1 MLHFCTLFNS
11 AYLSRG
17 LVLYDSLLKVCPDF
31 RLYVFAFDDDTYEY
45 LAAQGFEKLI
55 PISLKDFEDESMLR
69 VKKTRTIAEY
79 CWTCTSCTILYVLE
93 NFNATHC
100 IYLDADMYFYAN
112 PAILWNELPSD
123 KSVLITE
130 HRYTPMY
137 DKSAENGIYCIQFM
151 GFKADKNGL
160 IALKW
165 WRDACIDWCF
175 ARLEEGKFGDQKY
188 VDDWTT
194 RFEGIHVL
202 QHLGGG
208 LAPWNIQQYR
218 FQTTDGK
225 IKGFHRL
232 TKAPFEVVFYHYH
245 SVRFFTPDKI
255 LLTESNYEIE
265 SDIIDLFYKPYI
277 QKLVASAADVK
288 SKSDKI
294 KKPNGDFAPAISR
307 AMVVFDFIKGKGK
320 AFLQLFSIEKKKITN
335 RYLFDIQRFLK

>member
-1 MLHFCTLFNS
+1 
-11 AYLSRG
+11 
-17 LVLYDSLLKVCPDF
+17 VLYDSLLKVCPDF
-31 RLYVFAFDDDTYEY
+31 RLYVFAFDNDTYDF
-45 LAAQGFEKLI
+45 LASQGFEKLI
-55 PISLKDFEDESMLR
+55 PISLKDFENEALLR
-69 VKKTRTIAEY
+69 VKKTRTTAEY
-79 CWTCTSCTILYVLE
+79 CWTCTSSTILYVLE
-93 NFNATHC
+93 NFKAAHC

-137 DKSAENGIYCIQFM
+137 DKSADNGIYCIQFM

-194 RFEGIHVL
+194 RFQGIHVL

-218 FQTTDGK
+218 FQTTEGK
-225 IKGFHRL
+225 INGLHRL

-245 SVRFFTPDKI
+245 SVRFFTPEKI

-265 SDIIDLFYKPYI
+265 AAIIHLFYKPYI
-277 QKLVASAADVK
+277 QKLVASAVDVT
-288 SKSDKI
+288 SKTDKI
-294 KKPNGDFAPAISR
+294 KKPNGDFAPAVSP

-335 RYLFDIQRFLK
+335 RYLFDIQHFLK